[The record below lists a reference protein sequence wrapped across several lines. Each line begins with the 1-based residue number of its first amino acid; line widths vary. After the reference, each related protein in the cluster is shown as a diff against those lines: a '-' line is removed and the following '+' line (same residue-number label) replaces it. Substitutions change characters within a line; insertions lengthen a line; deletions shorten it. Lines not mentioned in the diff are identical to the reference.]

1 MAQTTALRM
10 LEKLV
15 AFDTTSRNSNLDMI
29 AFIEDWLAA
38 HGITAR
44 RVMFGPE
51 KANLVAV
58 IGPEDTAG
66 GYVLSGH
73 TDVVPVDGQ
82 DWSSDPFSLRV
93 VDGRA
98 YGRGTADMKGFL
110 ACVLALAPQMARRQ
124 LKRPIILAF
133 SCDEEVG
140 CTGVRPMIDW
150 MRANLPPV
158 AAVFIGEPT
167 GMEVVAA
174 HKGIAQMRTEV
185 TGHEAH
191 GSCPQLGVN
200 AISYAGEVVAEINRM
215 ARAEEAKADPASG
228 FAPPF
233 SSINI
238 GRIDGGTAGNIIAGH
253 CRIEWEVRLM
263 PDAAPEPFAERLNAF
278 ARENLEPDMRRVSDK
293 AGIITD
299 VMHTVPGLRRE
310 DDSAAVRLAL
320 RFAEANR
327 VTAVSFGTEAG
338 LFQQAG
344 MPAVV
349 CGPGHIDQAHKP
361 DEYVELSQLDACTAF
376 LRRLIDDCA

>member
-1 MAQTTALRM
+1 MTRMTAIEM

-15 AFDTTSRNSNLDMI
+15 AFDTTSRNSNLGMI

-38 HGITAR
+38 HGIAAR
-44 RVMFGPE
+44 RVMFGPD

-82 DWSSDPFSLRV
+82 EWSSDPFSLRME
-93 VDGRA
+93 DGRA

-110 ACVLALAPQMARRQ
+110 ACVLALAPEMARRQ

-200 AISYAGEVVAEINRM
+200 AISYTGEVVAEINRM
-215 ARAEEAKADPASG
+215 AREEEAQADPASG
-228 FAPPF
+228 FVPPY
-233 SSINI
+233 STINI
-238 GRIDGGTAGNIIAGH
+238 GRIAGGTAGNIIAGH

-263 PDAAPEPFAERLNAF
+263 PDTAPEPFAERLNAF
-278 ARENLEPDMRRVSDK
+278 ARENLEPEMRRVSDK
-293 AGIITD
+293 AGIETE
-299 VMHTVPGLRRE
+299 VVHTVPGLRRE

-320 RFAEANR
+320 RFAEANG
-327 VTAVSFGTEAG
+327 VAAVSFGTEAG